1 MTDMKKVI
9 YTCITGEYDDACAH
23 VYVDDTWDY
32 VMFTDNKYLLGM
44 QKYMHWEIRPLGY
57 NKLTNVKNARWHKIN
72 AHILFP
78 EHDISLW
85 VDGNIVIMKP
95 DFFLRLDRLIGQENL
110 ICIPKHPERTC
121 IYDEAQKIKDLKI
134 DNKNTVD
141 QEMRVLRI
149 CRYPRNNGL
158 NETCIILRRHNS
170 KKIKRMQQ
178 KWWRMV
184 KKYSKRDQL
193 SYNWVASRCGI
204 KTQPMFDIPGEH
216 RRCDELLFVHKHSH
230 NQNPSE
236 NFDTWV
242 TARWIAC
249 AMAFFI
255 PHSTAK
261 QIFIEKHSR

>member
-95 DFFLRLDRLIGQENL
+95 DFFLRPTGYGGYHGPVPGHDRRLWQFLGPDRGPAEL
-110 ICIPKHPERTC
+110 PE
-121 IYDEAQKIKDLKI
+121 
-134 DNKNTVD
+134 
-141 QEMRVLRI
+141 
-149 CRYPRNNGL
+149 
-158 NETCIILRRHNS
+158 
-170 KKIKRMQQ
+170 
-178 KWWRMV
+178 
-184 KKYSKRDQL
+184 L
-193 SYNWVASRCGI
+193 SGGAV
-204 KTQPMFDIPGEH
+204 PD
-216 RRCDELLFVHKHSH
+216 HS
-230 NQNPSE
+230 Q
-236 NFDTWV
+236 
-242 TARWIAC
+242 AL
-249 AMAFFI
+249 
-255 PHSTAK
+255 
-261 QIFIEKHSR
+261 